1 VGVVNANKRNKL
13 IISVDLVASSW
24 LMLAA
29 LVLFHGVAGLL
40 WLGRYVSMGIW
51 DS

>member
-13 IISVDLVASSW
+13 IISVDLMAFSW

-29 LVLFHGVAGLL
+29 LVLFSWGCWPSLAREIHFHED
-40 WLGRYVSMGIW
+40 LG
-51 DS
+51 